1 MPHPI
6 AAGKSSFDLIDP
18 EIVFAQLRLQPDTV
32 LLDLACGVGN
42 YALAAAQFIGP
53 AGAIHAFDLW
63 AEGIAALRESA
74 AARGLAQ
81 IRAEVVDVS
90 GSLPLAAASVDIA
103 LLATVLH
110 DLAAEGKGEGA
121 LAEAAR
127 VLRPG
132 GRLVIIEF
140 DKIDSQPG
148 PPAAIRLAPAEV
160 EALVAPFGF
169 RRESLTRV
177 GDSLY
182 LLSYTRDI

>member
-1 MPHPI
+1 MTHPI

-18 EIVFAQLRLQPDTV
+18 EIVFAQLRLQPDAI
-32 LLDLACGVGN
+32 LLDLACGIGN

-63 AEGIAALRESA
+63 PEGIAALRASA
-74 AARGLAQ
+74 AARGLVQ
-81 IRAEVVDVS
+81 IRAEVADVS
-90 GSLPLAAASVDIA
+90 GSLPLPTGSVNIA

-121 LAEAAR
+121 LAETMR
-127 VLRPG
+127 VLRSG
-132 GRLVIIEF
+132 GRLVIVEF
-140 DKIDSQPG
+140 DKVDSHPG
-148 PPAAIRLAPAEV
+148 PPAAVRLAPAEV

-169 RRESLTRV
+169 RRESQTRA

-182 LLSYTRDI
+182 LLSYIRVI